1 MPIKKELKGFY
12 PIDWRELSR
21 TIRFERAGGCCE
33 GCGRPHGRTTS
44 HLGDGRWF
52 DPVGEIWRDG
62 QGRAIDRVD
71 YRDYQDA
78 LQQTNVML
86 ATAHLNHDV
95 ADNRA
100 KNLKALCQR
109 CHLLHDR
116 AEHRRQRRLTW
127 RRRRALGICSR
138 GPIPGYRSGIRSSN
152 AK

>member
-21 TIRFERAGGCCE
+21 TIRFERARGRCE
-33 GCGRPHGRTTS
+33 CCGRPHGRTIC

-52 DPVGEIWRDG
+52 DPDGEIWRDG
-62 QGRAIDRVD
+62 QGRAIDWVD
-71 YRDYQDA
+71 YRDYQGA
-78 LQQTNVML
+78 LQRTKVVL

-127 RRRRALGICSR
+127 RRRRALGDLFEGTYPRLS
-138 GPIPGYRSGIRSSN
+138 
-152 AK
+152 